1 MKKAFLTSGIILCM
15 AAQTA
20 YADLGSSATS
30 ASCVESTLGV
40 DDGAASFEAKWKP
53 AISGQIALDSKIYK
67 NSSDTSGTAAS
78 TAAAPTPLYSAYDYS
93 MYKTAQPTD
102 ANYTTTNKITAITTA
117 PVKAGYV
124 FEGFYT
130 TKQYA
135 ESLASGTKVINTNKS
150 FTSDATKQVT
160 SPNGTATWYARWSPF
175 ISDAITLNSSMYKQS
190 GASAVSATTAATPA
204 TVYSAYD
211 YAIYNTQPTSSNYTA
226 STNKITAVT
235 APTLTGYTFDGFYTT
250 QQYVNAAVSGT
261 RTTHSD
267 GEFTD
272 NGKKQRTSSGASTWY
287 ARWTPNISNAITLN
301 NKIYATTSTTDANA
315 ITPTTAGTTTA
326 YSAYDYALYSS
337 KPTSSTYLTA
347 TQLSTITKPA
357 MTGYTFLGYCS
368 TKQPLDLTANGAN
381 CVNSGTLMINGSGT
395 PQTAGKQKITANNG
409 TDTWFAR
416 WRANQYLV
424 TYAKGQAGNHVEGD
438 GNTYITGTAPEA
450 ENATFGTE
458 YMMKQNGDLAAPG
471 YDFAGWESQINLATG
486 QTPSNPPM
494 VYAEDE
500 AVLYNYPAEITL
512 TAHWVAQEY
521 EITLNINTSNH
532 GNSAG
537 SPTKLYTRFDSG
549 AYTNSARTTLMTT
562 SANGLTS
569 APTGKSYTLTLNTN
583 VPSGHTDSQVTASSG
598 TKVASKSLA
607 MAYKGFYSSATG
619 GTQYID
625 KTNKRITASG
635 SARAASITANE
646 IWYAQYECSSY
657 TPYTAALTGYT
668 FNGWYDTAAHANA
681 GGSTGLQGNQCITAA
696 KTIYAGWSPKTYT
709 VTYNPCTNGKHT
721 GSAVTSSSN
730 IVTYDANFTP
740 QTWKSSS
747 PVNMSSWGNIDAGY
761 HFAGWIQNNTANTL
775 RAAGTAFKYTEDK
788 ALALTASC
796 QANVTHL
803 AFTCGTGEG
812 ITGAP
817 SFANYDAIY
826 DSNLTYPESTCTGKV
841 GYTPAGTWNC
851 GVSGYTAKT
860 AGSTDEPW
868 SYTGE
873 HDGNLTCEM
882 NWEGVLRTI
891 TLDKNASNHGETD
904 STPTTLY
911 ARYADGAY
919 LTEANRT
926 AKTNKMTA
934 SANGIT
940 TNAAGNSYKLTMNPN
955 LPSGHAVSEISGSEG
970 YLAYKNLS
978 MSFKGFYSAQTGG
991 TQYMGTN
998 KRLTAS
1004 GVTRSAEIAEDG
1016 ETWYAQYQCSSYTPY
1031 TPTLTGYT
1039 FNGWYDTVANANTG
1053 GSTGL
1058 QGNQCITAAKTIY
1071 ASWTPHVSGAITIDS
1086 KLWKSADDSYVVG
1099 TNAAPATVYSRY
1111 EEGIYDTSAHASAG
1125 GSEGKLE
1132 TLTTKPAK
1140 TGYTFAGIYNQKQI
1154 LHTAAS
1160 GTNVVNTTGNGT
1172 FTANAAKVVS
1182 ASGGTST
1189 WYTRWLPVISG
1200 TITLDSKVYD
1210 TAGTNATTNS
1220 SPTTVYSAFDYSMY
1234 SGSYTKPTT
1243 GTEATLYYNAPSSNC
1258 TSGTPCK
1265 IASVTAPTATG
1276 YTFAGFY
1283 TTKITAGS
1291 STSGKTKVI
1300 NADGTFTADA
1310 TIQRGNTSEVTW
1322 YAYYT
1327 KNQHTVS
1334 YDCGTKPSG
1343 ASGSISGSAPSV
1355 TTNNATYNTSFTL
1368 SSTANTCALA
1378 GWNFDGWSCEYKLTD
1393 GTHTATSYTAGQSV
1407 TFKVDNDVLCHAK
1420 WKAKETTITLNKNN
1434 GNTNAD
1440 PATLYT
1446 RYDSGAYLDS
1456 GYTKLMTTS
1465 ANGLTTIPTGN
1476 TYTFTMAKNAS
1487 SVGHEDEEVTITST
1501 TSTTPAATFKGFYN
1515 SATGSTQYID
1525 ANGKITTN
1533 CTNKA
1538 KTLTSAGTWYAQ
1550 FNCATATAY
1559 TPSLT
1564 GYTFDGWYTAA
1575 TGGTK
1580 KTSYCLTANTTYY
1593 AHWVA
1598 KTTTVAYNC
1607 GQTNANVSSTW
1618 TRPSGWSADTQTAT
1632 YDAAFSHPASS
1643 ACSTPA
1649 GYTFNS
1655 WCCVAGTTP
1664 ATTGCLSGNGI
1675 SSGNWN
1681 NTSANVICTA
1691 KWTPKNISLNYEAN
1705 GGNVNGRPGGSAWS
1719 NTDGA
1724 STCVYD
1730 ATFNLPTAP
1739 KKQGHKFCGWCTG
1752 SNCPGTCPAN

>member
-1 MKKAFLTSGIILCM
+1 M

-20 YADLGSSATS
+20 YADLGASATS
-30 ASCVESTLGV
+30 ASCVESTLGI

-190 GASAVSATTAATPA
+190 GASAVSATTAASPA

-211 YAIYNTQPTSSNYTA
+211 YAMYSAQPTSSNYTA

-235 APTLTGYTFDGFYTT
+235 APTLTGYTFGGFYNA
-250 QQYVNAAVSGT
+250 QQYVNAAASGT
-261 RTTHSD
+261 AMTNASGT
-267 GEFTD
+267 FNTD
-272 NGKKQRTSSGASTWY
+272 SKKQRTSSGASTWY

-357 MTGYTFLGYCS
+357 RAGYSFEGYCS
-368 TKQPLDLTANGAN
+368 TKQPLVLTTSAS
-381 CVNSGTLMINGSGT
+381 CTNSGTLMIDSSGT
-395 PQTAGKQKITANNG
+395 PQTAGKQKITASNG
-409 TDTWFAR
+409 TDTWYAL
-416 WRANQYLV
+416 WRAIQYEIIYNV
-424 TYAKGQAGNHVEGD
+424 GQAGDHNQNDENYINGTGWSQTVTYGQQATIASNTNPGTGD
-438 GNTYITGTAPEA
+438 
-450 ENATFGTE
+450 
-458 YMMKQNGDLAAPG
+458 
-471 YDFAGWESQINLATG
+471 
-486 QTPSNPPM
+486 
-494 VYAEDE
+494 
-500 AVLYNYPAEITL
+500 TL
-512 TAHWVAQEY
+512 TAVGYNFTGWISNVSIQDGQVQNTPYQPNEQPVYNYAGAATLTAQWAPQEY

-549 AYTNSARTTLMTT
+549 AYLESSRTNLMTT

-569 APTGKSYTLTLNTN
+569 NPTGNTYTWTLNTN
-583 VPSGHTDSQVTASSG
+583 PPSGHTDAQVTAASG
-598 TKVASKSLA
+598 TKVATKTSA
-607 MAYKGFYSSATG
+607 MT
-619 GTQYID
+619 
-625 KTNKRITASG
+625 
-635 SARAASITANE
+635 
-646 IWYAQYECSSY
+646 
-657 TPYTAALTGYT
+657 
-668 FNGWYDTAAHANA
+668 
-681 GGSTGLQGNQCITAA
+681 
-696 KTIYAGWSPKTYT
+696 
-709 VTYNPCTNGKHT
+709 
-721 GSAVTSSSN
+721 
-730 IVTYDANFTP
+730 
-740 QTWKSSS
+740 
-747 PVNMSSWGNIDAGY
+747 
-761 HFAGWIQNNTANTL
+761 
-775 RAAGTAFKYTEDK
+775 
-788 ALALTASC
+788 
-796 QANVTHL
+796 
-803 AFTCGTGEG
+803 
-812 ITGAP
+812 
-817 SFANYDAIY
+817 
-826 DSNLTYPESTCTGKV
+826 
-841 GYTPAGTWNC
+841 
-851 GVSGYTAKT
+851 
-860 AGSTDEPW
+860 
-868 SYTGE
+868 
-873 HDGNLTCEM
+873 
-882 NWEGVLRTI
+882 
-891 TLDKNASNHGETD
+891 
-904 STPTTLY
+904 
-911 ARYADGAY
+911 
-919 LTEANRT
+919 
-926 AKTNKMTA
+926 
-934 SANGIT
+934 
-940 TNAAGNSYKLTMNPN
+940 
-955 LPSGHAVSEISGSEG
+955 
-970 YLAYKNLS
+970 
-978 MSFKGFYSAQTGG
+978 FKGFYSGATNG
-991 TQYMGTN
+991 TQYIGSDGKIT
-998 KRLTAS
+998 TAGAS
-1004 GVTRSAEIAEDG
+1004 RAAARTAN

-1031 TPTLTGYT
+1031 TPQLTGYT
-1039 FNGWYDTVANANTG
+1039 FGGWKDTETDTMVS
-1053 GSTGL
+1053 GSVCLTK
-1058 QGNQCITAAKTIY
+1058 NITIDAQW
-1071 ASWTPHVSGAITIDS
+1071 SPNVSGAITIDS
-1086 KLWKSADDSYVVG
+1086 KLWKAADDSYAVG
-1099 TNAAPATVYSRY
+1099 TYAAPATVYSRY
-1111 EEGIYDTSAHASAG
+1111 EEGIYTPEHAAAG

-1310 TIQRGNTSEVTW
+1310 TIQRSNTSAATW

-1393 GTHTATSYTAGQSV
+1393 GTHTTTSYTAGQSV

-1446 RYDSGAYLDS
+1446 RYDTGAYLDS
-1456 GYTKLMTTS
+1456 DRTNLMSTS

-1525 ANGKITTN
+1525 ADGKITTN
-1533 CTNKA
+1533 GTNKA

-1691 KWTPKNISLNYEAN
+1691 KWTPKNISLTYDAN